1 MIDDSIAYVY
11 VVFGRIA
18 ATKDGFSQCEI
29 WYEWRDRDLRLSP
42 VGSVRQTQRGR
53 EAMGR
58 ECWSSAPVRAFV
70 LSFGVAGTSAADL
83 VVALRRE
90 A

>member
-1 MIDDSIAYVY
+1 MIDDSIAYIDAL
-11 VVFGRIA
+11 FGRIA
-18 ATKDGFSQCEI
+18 ATKGGFSKREI

-42 VGSVRQTQRGR
+42 AGSVRQTQRGR

-58 ECWSSAPVRAFV
+58 ECWGTVPVRAFV

-83 VVALRRE
+83 VVAVRRE